1 MCVVAKDDRN
11 LPKESAGLNLSTAVP
26 GQVSEQGPGKGYR
39 GITWFKQSLFTF
51 MKIRTIKIM
60 V

>member
-51 MKIRTIKIM
+51 MKIWTIKII